1 MTKEHLVADKA
12 LPLILVT
19 NDDGIRSPGL
29 QAAVEAVLPLGE
41 LIIAAP
47 RWQQTSAGR
56 SLPALFTGRI
66 YGEMITVGDR
76 QMPAFAVEGSP
87 AQVVQHAVLELAP
100 RLPDL
105 VVSGINYGENI
116 GNGVTVSGTVGAALE
131 AATFGIVGLAAS
143 LGVEKQLHMSH
154 SMEVSFATAVHF
166 TAYFA
171 QLLLSQEMPFDVDLL
186 KLDVPASATPETPWR
201 LTRVSRQ
208 RHFVP
213 IASQNR
219 ALTMPSPIDYEQ
231 AIQPEQL
238 EPDSDIYAFVVD
250 QVVSV
255 APLSFDL
262 TARVDL
268 KQLERQLRAG

>member
-1 MTKEHLVADKA
+1 MP
-12 LPLILVT
+12 PLILVT

-29 QAAVEAVLPLGE
+29 QAAVQAVLSLGD
-41 LIIAAP
+41 LIVAAP

-56 SLPALFTGRI
+56 SLPTSFTGRI
-66 YGEMITVGDR
+66 YEETIKVND
-76 QMPAFAVEGSP
+76 QQLPAFAVEGSP
-87 AQVVQHAVLELAP
+87 AQAVQHAILELAP

-105 VVSGINYGENI
+105 VVSGINYGENLGSGI
-116 GNGVTVSGTVGAALE
+116 TVSGTVGAALE

-143 LGVEKQLHMSH
+143 LGVAKEHHMSH
-154 SMEVSFATAVHF
+154 SKDVRFDIAAHF
-166 TAYFA
+166 TAFFA
-171 QLLLSQEMPFDVDLL
+171 RLLLDQAMPFDVDLL
-186 KLDVPASATPETPWR
+186 KLDVPADATPETPWR

-219 ALTMPSPIDYEQ
+219 ALTTPSPIDYEQ
-231 AIQPEQL
+231 DLQPELL

-250 QVVSV
+250 GIVSV

-262 TARVDL
+262 TARVNL
-268 KQLERQLRAG
+268 KQFEQQLGGT